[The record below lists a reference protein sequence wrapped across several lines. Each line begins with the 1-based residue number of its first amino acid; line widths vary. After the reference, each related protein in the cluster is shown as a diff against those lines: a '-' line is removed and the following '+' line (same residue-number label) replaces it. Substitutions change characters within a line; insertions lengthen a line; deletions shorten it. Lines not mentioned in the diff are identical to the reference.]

1 MKKDISRDQDNTSI
15 DIQVDAQRK
24 EEKKRYAKLL
34 WIRECVETVGLSVAN
49 VNEDSVCCV
58 VAALL
63 NFALFNLIVVINEQS
78 LKVFS
83 TPQR

>member
-1 MKKDISRDQDNTSI
+1 MRRNSRI
-15 DIQVDAQRK
+15 
-24 EEKKRYAKLL
+24 
-34 WIRECVETVGLSVAN
+34 SVAN

-63 NFALFNLIVVINEQS
+63 NFALFNLILVINEQS

-83 TPQR
+83 TLQR